1 MYDLSLHQVNRNAI
15 AVRSI
20 QKGFEF
26 GELSRSLKTSCDAHR
41 DWANSGFP
49 LLLSI
54 VHRWL
59 LRFGTFIK
67 NPLKNRKIA
76 NTSKKPFQNVVS
88 PFTQIGIY
96 LAIEGVG
103 KMLHDLMEVTLEVRW
118 KIFFQQ
124 RRPGKG
130 CTHSGSRNWA
140 GRRAFVLKIVI
151 IFSWNF
157 FGHIR

>member
-1 MYDLSLHQVNRNAI
+1 MYDLSLHQVNRKAI

-20 QKGFEF
+20 QKDFEF
-26 GELSRSLKTSCDAHR
+26 GELSRCLKTSCDAHR
-41 DWANSGFP
+41 DWANSGWFP

-76 NTSKKPFQNVVS
+76 NTSKKPFQDVVS
-88 PFTQIGIY
+88 PFIQIGIY

-103 KMLHDLMEVTLEVRW
+103 KNASWLDGGYSRGQGKDFLPAKAAW
-118 KIFFQQ
+118 
-124 RRPGKG
+124 KG
-130 CTHSGSRNWA
+130 CTQSGSRNWA
-140 GRRAFVLKIVI
+140 GGLYVLKIK
-151 IFSWNF
+151 S
-157 FGHIR
+157 